1 MTNNIGYKASIDVD
15 WVRFKEQSGV
25 EISDSGKTL
34 ETKDVIPSN
43 LKLIVSKNS
52 GDTRYATITFTQE
65 GGETRQIKLSQNAS
79 KAGKHHG
86 ELYFNK
92 DKSSLVI
99 ENTSGITD
107 LEISGGTVNF
117 TATYKKV
124 YSTNWYQTDDDGN
137 EISEWV
143 EDNSASGE
151 DVTSSSTC
159 TWTVSPAIND
169 SKINY
174 GVLTVGENPSNGSP
188 IFNVNATYKDS
199 SGNTFTS
206 NTLTVNQKPAPVA
219 WSYTVKTNNPDTTV
233 YFLSGDTEVHHDVA
247 VKDDKLKDDAYYST
261 YSLPDKSVEK
271 PNISAYIVK
280 ENVYISSGI
289 NFYEDGTEDGTENST
304 GIPKENSW
312 NAPSV
317 DANTEL
323 DAAYKVTKTTYKVEN
338 DLSNPKPLVDGEVN
352 TIESKVD
359 KTEYIIKR
367 PNKIVSDSSWLSIK
381 LAGDVTGD
389 VDTYFTYSIS
399 AENNTTDSVRDG
411 IIDFKYT
418 DNEMPSAETKFTVS
432 QNFLNLAKF
441 VVTPSAITAN
451 WYDTSNS
458 GVSIT
463 STKRDGTYCPY
474 GSEITE
480 GNIEVD
486 NSNSESP
493 VVKFNEPNL
502 TTNEL
507 NSKIEFT
514 QTEGDKLSGTLMVK
528 QKAFDGYIF
537 KFLLKKHNDDN
548 NAYDFIGKG
557 PNYNADCLVD
567 DPEYHE
573 FIVAYDINHKA
584 ESDDS
589 ILVGGNIHYASEN
602 IYEAKSIIELYGC
615 RGKEN
620 DKYSFE
626 KLEMSLENL
635 STDEGGGSTNVRKEN
650 DDWILEALNIN
661 GKDGFKGSFTYA
673 GKNFKIIFK
682 SYNG

>member
-15 WVRFKEQSGV
+15 WVAFKEQSGV
-25 EISDSGKTL
+25 EISDNGKTL
-34 ETKDVIPSN
+34 ETRDVIPSN

-65 GGETRQIKLSQNAS
+65 GGETRQIKLSQDAS

-92 DKSSLVI
+92 NKSSLVI
-99 ENTSGITD
+99 ENTSEITD
-107 LEISGGTVNF
+107 LDISGGTVNF

-124 YSTNWYQTDDDGN
+124 YSTNWYETDDDGN
-137 EISEWV
+137 EISGWV
-143 EDNSASGE
+143 EDHAASGE

-159 TWTVSPAIND
+159 TWTVSPAINA
-169 SKINY
+169 SNINY
-174 GVLTVGENPSNGSP
+174 GVLTVGENLSNGSP
-188 IFNVNATYKDS
+188 IFSVNASYKDS

-247 VKDDKLKDDAYYST
+247 ELKDGAYYST
-261 YSLPDKSVEK
+261 YSLPDKHVEK

-289 NFYEDGTEDGTENST
+289 NFYEDGTEDGTEDST
-304 GIPKENSW
+304 GIPKKNTW

-323 DAAYKVTKTTYKVEN
+323 DAAYKATKTTYKVEN
-338 DLSNPKPLVDGEVN
+338 GLSNPKLLVDGEVN
-352 TIESKVD
+352 TIESEVD

-367 PNKIVSDSSWLSIK
+367 PNKIVNNSSWLSIK

-399 AENNTTDSVRDG
+399 AENNTTDSVREG

-418 DNEMPSAETKFTVS
+418 DDEIPSAETKFTVS

-451 WYDTSNS
+451 WYDKSNS

-480 GNIEVD
+480 RNIEVD
-486 NSNSESP
+486 NSNSGSP

-502 TTNEL
+502 TKNEL

-514 QTEGDKLSGTLMVK
+514 QTEGDKLSGELIVK

-537 KFLLKKHNDDN
+537 KFLLKKHDTDKE
-548 NAYDFIGKG
+548 AYDFIGTG

-567 DPEYHE
+567 YAEYDE
-573 FIVAYDINHKA
+573 FMVAYDKNHET
-584 ESDDS
+584 ESDGT
-589 ILVGGNIHYASEN
+589 ILVGGNIHHSSEF
-602 IYEAKSIIELYGC
+602 IVGAKSIVELYGC

-620 DKYSFE
+620 DNYNFE
-626 KLEMSLENL
+626 KIETMELRNL
-635 STDEGGGSTNVRKEN
+635 LTDEGGGSTKVTKQNNKDYV
-650 DDWILEALNIN
+650 LEVIDTE
-661 GKDGFKGSFTYA
+661 GKDGFIGTFTYA
-673 GKNFKIIFK
+673 DKNFNIIFK
-682 SYNG
+682 NYNG